1 MHLAVDQYVQ
11 FLKGMKNKMSLKE
24 LTKDKHTEAEH
35 TRFMKAVFKKNL
47 PKELWADW
55 TYQKSLFYNG
65 IEGAAGA
72 CRLLDDLPDI
82 RRAFYLY
89 QDFKELHDQGSA
101 YPSYRPIVIKY
112 YNYILSIANDPKKV
126 MAHLY
131 VWHMGDMFG
140 GQMIK
145 KIVSGPHR
153 NLEFQDAATLMT
165 NIRAKLDDSMAEE
178 ANIAF
183 DWAIKMMNDYNDE
196 LSLANA
202 D

>member
-1 MHLAVDQYVQ
+1 
-11 FLKGMKNKMSLKE
+11 MSLKE
-24 LTKDKHTEAEH
+24 LTKDKHTAAEE
-35 TRFMKAVFKKNL
+35 TKFMKAVFKRNM
-47 PKELWADW
+47 PKEIWADW
-55 TYQKSLFYNG
+55 TYQKTLFYG
-65 IEGAAGA
+65 TIEGAAGA
-72 CRLLDDLPDI
+72 NRLLGDLPDI
-82 RRAFYLY
+82 RRAFYLF
-89 QDFKELHDQGSA
+89 QDFSDSWTAKHRPPFRKEAVDYH
-101 YPSYRPIVIKY
+101 
-112 YNYILSIANDPKKV
+112 NYLLSISNDANRI

-145 KIVSGPHR
+145 KIVPGPHR
-153 NLEFQDAATLMT
+153 NLEFQDSATLMT

-183 DWAIKMMNDYNDE
+183 DWAIKMMNSYNDE

>member
-1 MHLAVDQYVQ
+1 MVDQYVQ
-11 FLKGMKNKMSLKE
+11 FLKDTRDKMSLKE
-24 LTKDKHTEAEH
+24 LTKDKHTEAEN

-47 PKELWADW
+47 PRELWADW

-72 CRLLDDLPDI
+72 CKLLSDLPDI

-89 QDFKELHDQGSA
+89 QDFKEMWSA
-101 YPSYRPIVIKY
+101 DLPTPFYRPVVIKY
-112 YNYILSIANDPKKV
+112 YNYILSISKDPSKV

-145 KIVSGPHR
+145 KIVPGPHR
-153 NLEFQDAATLMT
+153 NLEFQDSATLMT

-178 ANIAF
+178 ANVAF
-183 DWAIKMMNDYNDE
+183 DWAIQMMNDYNDE